1 MGGIFPELVEG
12 SEFDH
17 SSRSVHPMSII
28 LRKEAWK
35 IIGKYVRGNQLE
47 DPACLVLRA
56 DDKTFDITFL
66 KREED
71 LSFERLER
79 RYEEIF
85 EIVPESRG

>member
-1 MGGIFPELVEG
+1 MRV
-12 SEFDH
+12 
-17 SSRSVHPMSII
+17 I

-35 IIGKYVRGNQLE
+35 IIGKYVGWNQLK
-47 DPACLVLRA
+47 DPAHLVLRA